1 MLFDLSPSLFPQS
14 NSKGGND
21 AHLRQHIAARV
32 QPSYVH
38 LKKHLM
44 FIYFSLISYDCS
56 IMCVMMEFRAS
67 YKIMKAIVVLVLQYC
82 CQASKYI
89 VQSEKSYVF
98 FQGFIVFP
106 VKGKKVMSKPLM
118 FTGVDL

>member
-1 MLFDLSPSLFPQS
+1 MLFDLSPGLFPQS

-21 AHLRQHIAARV
+21 AHLRQHIAAQV

-38 LKKHLM
+38 LKKNLM
-44 FIYFSLISYDCS
+44 FIYFSLISYYCS

-67 YKIMKAIVVLVLQYC
+67 YKIMKAITVLVLQYC

-89 VQSEKSYVF
+89 VQSENSYVF
-98 FQGFIVFP
+98 FLRFYCIPSQG
-106 VKGKKVMSKPLM
+106 
-118 FTGVDL
+118 